1 MIVKLE
7 AIIKIKFTTPAG
19 FSGSCPAPVNV
30 LLHVVCRQL
39 VHLWQPC
46 FPPLRTLAYKG
57 ASKCVIMLACFWN
70 DHQIW
75 KYSHLWKHENTL
87 ILFRVSFMFINYSP
101 IAQNCNIANISYL
114 IPFLEYLKF
123 DSTYLPIINIDLVRT
138 SFNTC
143 IYNCRSNAIC
153 IAGRATWQ

>member
-19 FSGSCPAPVNV
+19 FPGSCPAPVNV

-39 VHLWQPC
+39 VHLCQPC

-101 IAQNCNIANISYL
+101 IAQNCNIANISYYPFWNTLSLTLHIYHSL
-114 IPFLEYLKF
+114 ILTQ
-123 DSTYLPIINIDLVRT
+123 S
-138 SFNTC
+138 
-143 IYNCRSNAIC
+143 
-153 IAGRATWQ
+153 